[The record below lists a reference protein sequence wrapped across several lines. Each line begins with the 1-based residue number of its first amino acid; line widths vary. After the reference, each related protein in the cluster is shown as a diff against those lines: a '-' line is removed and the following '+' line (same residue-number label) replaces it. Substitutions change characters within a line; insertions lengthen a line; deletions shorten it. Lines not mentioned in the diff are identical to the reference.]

1 MYFQICNFGFR
12 SKRSTATALS
22 GFADEVLLNMEKG
35 NICGAVF
42 LDLSTAFD
50 TIDHGILMSNHHQ
63 LESPHGLWSGFLR
76 I

>member
-1 MYFQICNFGFR
+1 MCNFGFR

-42 LDLSTAFD
+42 LDLPTAFD
-50 TIDHGILMSNHHQ
+50 TIDHGILMFNRHQ

>member
-12 SKRSTATALS
+12 STALS

-35 NICGAVF
+35 NICGSVF

-50 TIDHGILMSNHHQ
+50 TIDHGILMSNRHQ
-63 LESPHGLWSGFLR
+63 LESPHDLWSGFLR